1 MIQYILQYIQHS
13 LHILRYG
20 MQIQNVFMFEQ
31 LHIKQKQ
38 HPTFSKPI
46 ILQTEYAIYPKQKL
60 NIIYN
65 FIHIIVANS

>member
-1 MIQYILQYIQHS
+1 
-13 LHILRYG
+13 

-31 LHIKQKQ
+31 MHIKQKQ
-38 HPTFSKPI
+38 HPTLSKPI